1 MDEGRN
7 EKTFQSTMEL
17 WNIFQGFS
25 VPFYSVKDRSLNL
38 KIRLCYCYICLLT
51 LSQVVQFR
59 ILFAT
64 TLNAPYLVR
73 LFQGVLKSP
82 AVSKIPSAVGMCCPC
97 QFDQHVV

>member
-38 KIRLCYCYICLLT
+38 KIKLCYCYICLLT

-82 AVSKIPSAVGMCCPC
+82 AVSKIPVRIIIFGPSNK
-97 QFDQHVV
+97 DETN